1 MCETGRNCLRMR
13 VIINLSKNFDIIIS
27 IPKSFIEW
35 QIALAYKISN
45 ASAVSGHG
53 IQHIH

>member
-1 MCETGRNCLRMR
+1 MCETGRNCFMR
-13 VIINLSKNFDIIIS
+13 RFINNFDIIIS
-27 IPKSFIEW
+27 IAKLYRVVW